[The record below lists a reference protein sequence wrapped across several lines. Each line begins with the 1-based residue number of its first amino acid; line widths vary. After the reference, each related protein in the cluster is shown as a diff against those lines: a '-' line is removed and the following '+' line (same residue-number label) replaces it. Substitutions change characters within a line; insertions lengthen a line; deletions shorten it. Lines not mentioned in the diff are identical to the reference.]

1 MKIGDYFKIV
11 LKTKK
16 GSWFAFRKLYIYSEK
31 SGNYLNRLDPI
42 YEVLNF
48 VKRKT
53 PSP

>member
-1 MKIGDYFKIV
+1 MKIGDYFKIT
-11 LKTKK
+11 LKNRK
-16 GSWFAFRKLYIYSEK
+16 GSWFAFRKLYSER

-53 PSP
+53 PSS